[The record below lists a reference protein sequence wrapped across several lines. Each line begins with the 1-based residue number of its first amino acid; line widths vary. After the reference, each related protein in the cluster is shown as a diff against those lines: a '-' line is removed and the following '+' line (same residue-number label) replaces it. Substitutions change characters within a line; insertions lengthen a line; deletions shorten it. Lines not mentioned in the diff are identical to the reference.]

1 MVGYLLLRISATTR
15 VDPKSHGNNSRDAF
29 TQPFADLA
37 ASVERLLRIRLLLQ
51 KVEQTLH
58 QNEGSFGLRSVPL
71 HQAPLVL
78 AP

>member
-1 MVGYLLLRISATTR
+1 MVGYLLLSISATTR

-58 QNEGSFGLRSVPL
+58 QHEGSFGLRSVPL